1 MVPIR
6 ARSACCQGK
15 RQRWFFQGI
24 CSKCGVR
31 GQKADRCC
39 QKGKGK
45 GEGGWET
52 ESGSKR
58 KGLSKG
64 NWSNSRH
71 TWDDSWHHSNWHGK
85 TYGLEVDPW
94 TAIEP
99 VPYLRA
105 VSLNPRCEDFSEP
118 KRMARRVYTKTS
130 QSGSPK
136 DFAHLNEFSIPA
148 PDDNYS
154 LVNVVLQ
161 NTCRGFSV
169 NNGDTV
175 MNELMNFLQL
185 LRQNLPV
192 KEDPVHRSCALIMS
206 RTFRRQVETA
216 NEFIT

>member
-15 RQRWFFQGI
+15 GQRWFLKGT

-31 GQKADRCC
+31 GQKADRCW

-45 GEGGWET
+45 GGKGGWET
-52 ESGSKR
+52 RESGSKR
-58 KGLSKG
+58 KGLSKE

-99 VPYLRA
+99 VPHLRA

-118 KRMARRVYTKTS
+118 KRIAIGVHTKTS

-136 DFAHLNEFSIPA
+136 DFAHLNEFSILA
-148 PDDNYS
+148 PDDNEF
-154 LVNVVLQ
+154 
-161 NTCRGFSV
+161 TGEC
-169 NNGDTV
+169 
-175 MNELMNFLQL
+175 
-185 LRQNLPV
+185 
-192 KEDPVHRSCALIMS
+192 CASKHMS
-206 RTFRRQVETA
+206 RIQCQQRRYGDERVDEFLTA
-216 NEFIT
+216 PQTKP